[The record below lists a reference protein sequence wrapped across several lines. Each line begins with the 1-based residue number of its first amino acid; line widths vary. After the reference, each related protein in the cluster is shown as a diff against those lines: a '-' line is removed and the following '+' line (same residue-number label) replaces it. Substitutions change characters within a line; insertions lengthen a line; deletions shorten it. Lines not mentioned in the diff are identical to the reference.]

1 MKDTPKDDPGG
12 VASVNRALSI
22 LLAFR
27 DSVDGL
33 TLAELC
39 AATGLY
45 HSTALRLCESLEH
58 FRFLKRMED
67 GRYRL
72 GPMPFFL
79 GTVYQ
84 SSFRLRDYAQP
95 VLRELVNATQ
105 EVAALYVREG
115 QERVCV
121 HRLEHPRSVRM
132 HVREGDAFA
141 LSSGAAGRVLMAF
154 AGEPGEAY
162 DAVRA
167 AFYAVSQGERDAES
181 AAISCPVFG
190 VGQQLVCAISL
201 GFPRFRFDADAFAAC
216 LPHLMSAGAQL
227 THDLGGDAS
236 VFAPPYGRLKGLQ
249 LPRPARHAAQAGSP
263 KAS

>member
-1 MKDTPKDDPGG
+1 MKETTKEDPG

-27 DSVDGL
+27 ESVDGL
-33 TLAELC
+33 SLAEVC

-58 FRFLKRMED
+58 FRFVKRMDD

-72 GPMPFFL
+72 GPMPFYL

-95 VLRELVNATQ
+95 ILRELVNATR
-105 EVAALYVREG
+105 EVGAIYVREG
-115 QERVCV
+115 DERICV

-132 HVREGDAFA
+132 HVREGDAFP
-141 LSSGAAGRVLMAF
+141 LSAGAAGRVLLAF
-154 AGEPGEAY
+154 SGENGESF

-167 AFYAVSQGERDAES
+167 AHYAVSQGERDAES
-181 AAISCPVFG
+181 AAIACPVFG
-190 VGQQLVCAISL
+190 IGQQLVCTISL
-201 GFPRFRFDADAFAAC
+201 GLPRFRFDADAFAES
-216 LPHLMSAGAQL
+216 LPHLMQAGAKL
-227 THDLGGDAS
+227 TADLGGDATA
-236 VFAPPYGRLKGLQ
+236 FAPPFAKLKGLQ
-249 LPRPARHAAQAGSP
+249 LPR
-263 KAS
+263 ASRRPS

>member
-1 MKDTPKDDPGG
+1 MKDSPKEDPG

-27 DSVDGL
+27 ESVDGL
-33 TLAELC
+33 SLAELC

-72 GPMPFFL
+72 GPMPFYL

-95 VLRELVNATQ
+95 VLRELVNATR

-115 QERVCV
+115 DQRVCV

-141 LSSGAAGRVLMAF
+141 LASGAAGRVLLAF
-154 AGEPGEAY
+154 SGEKGEAF
-162 DAVRA
+162 DSVRA
-167 AFYAVSQGERDAES
+167 AHYAVSQGERDAES
-181 AAISCPVFG
+181 AAIACPVFG
-190 VGQQLVCAISL
+190 IGQELVCAISL
-201 GFPRFRFDADAFAAC
+201 GLPRFRFNANAFADS
-216 LPHLMSAGAQL
+216 LPHVMAAGARL
-227 THDLGGDAS
+227 TSDLGGDAS
-236 VFAPPYGRLKGLQ
+236 VFAPPFAKLKGLE
-249 LPRPARHAAQAGSP
+249 LPRAGRR
-263 KAS
+263 

>member
-1 MKDTPKDDPGG
+1 MKDTPKEDPG

-27 DSVDGL
+27 ESVDGL
-33 TLAELC
+33 SLAELC

-72 GPMPFFL
+72 GPMPFYL

-95 VLRELVNATQ
+95 VLRELVNATR

-115 QERVCV
+115 DQRVCV

-141 LSSGAAGRVLMAF
+141 LASGAAGRVLLAF
-154 AGEPGEAY
+154 SGEKGEAF
-162 DAVRA
+162 DSVRA
-167 AFYAVSQGERDAES
+167 ANYAVSQGERDAES
-181 AAISCPVFG
+181 AAIACPVFG
-190 VGQQLVCAISL
+190 IGQQLVCAISL
-201 GFPRFRFDADAFAAC
+201 GLPRFRFDANAFADS
-216 LPHLMSAGAQL
+216 LPHVMAAGARL
-227 THDLGGDAS
+227 TSDLGGDAS
-236 VFAPPYGRLKGLQ
+236 VFAPPFAKLKGLE
-249 LPRPARHAAQAGSP
+249 LPRAGRR
-263 KAS
+263 

>member
-1 MKDTPKDDPGG
+1 MKDTPKEDPG

-27 DSVDGL
+27 ESVDGL
-33 TLAELC
+33 SLAEVC
-39 AATGLY
+39 TATGLY

-58 FRFLKRMED
+58 FRFVKRMED

-72 GPMPFFL
+72 GPMPFYL

-95 VLRELVNATQ
+95 VLRELVNATR

-115 QERVCV
+115 DERVCV

-132 HVREGDAFA
+132 HVREGDSFA
-141 LSSGAAGRVLMAF
+141 LSSGAAGRVLLAF
-154 AGEPGEAY
+154 GGEKGEAF

-167 AFYAVSQGERDAES
+167 AHYAVSQGERDAES
-181 AAISCPVFG
+181 AAIACPVFG

-201 GFPRFRFDADAFAAC
+201 GLPRFRFDAEAFAAS
-216 LPHLMSAGAQL
+216 LPHVMAAGARL
-227 THDLGGDAS
+227 TADLGGDAS
-236 VFAPPYGRLKGLQ
+236 AFDPPFAKLKGLQ
-249 LPRPARHAAQAGSP
+249 LPR
-263 KAS
+263 ASRR

>member
-1 MKDTPKDDPGG
+1 MKDTPKEDPG

-27 DSVDGL
+27 ESVDGL
-33 TLAELC
+33 SLAEVC
-39 AATGLY
+39 TATGLY

-58 FRFLKRMED
+58 FRFVKRMED

-72 GPMPFFL
+72 GPMPFYL

-95 VLRELVNATQ
+95 VLRELVNATR

-115 QERVCV
+115 DERVCV

-132 HVREGDAFA
+132 HVREGDSFP
-141 LSSGAAGRVLMAF
+141 LSSGAAGRVLLAF
-154 AGEPGEAY
+154 GGEKGEAF

-167 AFYAVSQGERDAES
+167 AHYAVSQGERDAES
-181 AAISCPVFG
+181 AAIACPVFG
-190 VGQQLVCAISL
+190 IDQQLVCAISL
-201 GFPRFRFDADAFAAC
+201 GLPRFRFDADAFAAS
-216 LPHLMSAGAQL
+216 LPHVMAAGARL
-227 THDLGGDAS
+227 TADLGGDAS
-236 VFAPPYGRLKGLQ
+236 VFEPPFGKLKGLQ
-249 LPRPARHAAQAGSP
+249 LPR
-263 KAS
+263 ASRRQG